1 MSKKKC
7 NTIELKKL
15 GNFGILSSLDG
26 DSMAER
32 NYSKEYAREKE
43 QRKLIGANL
52 PISIANEFDKCCK
65 KNGVSRYS
73 VLKQFII
80 DYIDKNKS

>member
-1 MSKKKC
+1 
-7 NTIELKKL
+7 
-15 GNFGILSSLDG
+15 
-26 DSMAER
+26 MAER

-43 QRKLIGANL
+43 QRKLVGANL
-52 PISIANEFDKCCK
+52 PSSIAKECDECCK

-80 DYIDKNKS
+80 DYIEKNK

>member
-1 MSKKKC
+1 MKM
-7 NTIELKKL
+7 NAPKL
-15 GNFGILSSLDG
+15 
-26 DSMAER
+26 AER

>member
-1 MSKKKC
+1 MKMNAPK
-7 NTIELKKL
+7 
-15 GNFGILSSLDG
+15 LDG

-43 QRKLIGANL
+43 QRKLVGANL
-52 PISIANEFDKCCK
+52 PISIAKEFDECCK

-80 DYIDKNKS
+80 DYIEKNKS